1 MNFESKLIFDRMGD
15 ASKFEALDYLI
26 DQLTDRVKAL
36 ENANVKQQIL
46 DNKMLEVLLTR
57 INARFEPLE
66 EIAAEYQAE
75 LLQDALEGPDF
86 DPAKWLANHR
96 EVKHYVNGEG
106 LTPAQVATLN
116 EYAKAKLIKAIPVDD
131 DVPEDPNRIYFY
143 ENGHLTDESL
153 KRIAKGKPAPEVEK
167 GLINHYI
174 DKLQSLNASTMG
186 NNDPDKLK
194 IQFAIQHAIDELKA
208 EIA

>member
-1 MNFESKLIFDRMGD
+1 MFNNVKYECFSQYVILNNARV
-15 ASKFEALDYLI
+15 SALA
-26 DQLTDRVKAL
+26 DRVEA
-36 ENANVKQQIL
+36 
-46 DNKMLEVLLTR
+46 
-57 INARFEPLE
+57 LE
-66 EIAAEYQAE
+66 EIAAEYEAE
-75 LLQDALEGPDF
+75 RYEETHEAMTVAE
-86 DPAKWLANHR
+86 AKAGK
-96 EVKHYVNGEG
+96 EKHYVNGEG

-116 EYAKAKLIKAIPVDD
+116 EYAKAQ
-131 DVPEDPNRIYFY
+131 
-143 ENGHLTDESL
+143 
-153 KRIAKGKPAPEVEK
+153 PAPKVEK

>member
-1 MNFESKLIFDRMGD
+1 MFNNVKYECFSQYVILNNARV
-15 ASKFEALDYLI
+15 SALA
-26 DQLTDRVKAL
+26 DRVEA
-36 ENANVKQQIL
+36 
-46 DNKMLEVLLTR
+46 
-57 INARFEPLE
+57 LE
-66 EIAAEYQAE
+66 EIAAEYEAE
-75 LLQDALEGPDF
+75 RYEETHEAMTVAE
-86 DPAKWLANHR
+86 AKAGK
-96 EVKHYVNGEG
+96 EKHYVNGEG